1 MKTALTSQI
10 EYDLIKRTKS
20 TLGLYGAFEVTIGHI
35 GRKKGYERVDYLEL
49 NTKGDFTCYEIKVS
63 LSDYLSKN
71 KLSYVGNKNYLVAPK
86 ELAHKIKNEYNT
98 HSHGIIAY
106 DEKMSLTQRF
116 EVIKRASNHTIGLG
130 EKIELLES
138 FAKSASRDVMKNIQ

>member
-10 EYDLIKRTKS
+10 EYDLIRRTKS
-20 TLGLYGAFEVTIGHI
+20 TLGLYGAFEVTIGHV
-35 GRKKGYERVDYLEL
+35 GRKGYERVDYLEL

-106 DEKMSLTQRF
+106 DEKMPLTQRF
-116 EVIKRASNHTIGLG
+116 KVIQRASNHTIGLG